1 EGEPLDALPEEPAA
15 LLSRF
20 LELLDQREQVEAA
33 ARLVARYLRLG
44 HAAGPLFDSLARAA
58 GREDADFHTFQMV
71 EAGIRQYQEWPGRP
85 EGEHM
90 LVAAARFLAAHSP
103 TQRAQ
108 LQTAEVALR
117 LHRGDELYEEEG
129 GE

>member
-1 EGEPLDALPEEPAA
+1 MADPAA
-15 LLSRF
+15 PDVLIH
-20 LELLDQREQVEAA
+20 E
-33 ARLVARYLRLG
+33 
-44 HAAGPLFDSLARAA
+44 
-58 GREDADFHTFQMV
+58 
-71 EAGIRQYQEWPGRP
+71 P
-85 EGEHM
+85 EGEHI
-90 LVAAARFLAAHSP
+90 LVAAVRFLAAHSP